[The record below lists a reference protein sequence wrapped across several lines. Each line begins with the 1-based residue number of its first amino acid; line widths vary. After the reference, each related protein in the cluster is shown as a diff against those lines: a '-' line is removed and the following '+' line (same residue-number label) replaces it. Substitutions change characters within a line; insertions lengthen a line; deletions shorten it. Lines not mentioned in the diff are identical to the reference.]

1 MTVVPFTISHSA
13 RLTHYNNNFLLS
25 KSMQL
30 FSTIYG
36 RKLKLLSL
44 GFKGPH
50 NFPSFSKSLISH
62 LFPAGILSASQ
73 IKLPDFTLACLCTSL
88 VIWQSLMPF
97 IIFFLALYLIHSLFP
112 LLYYK
117 FLMSET
123 GSYMSLTEF
132 YYLAQGM
139 VHGRHK
145 KKNLLKELLNNI
157 NRAQIW
163 KLLFDKP

>member
-1 MTVVPFTISHSA
+1 
-13 RLTHYNNNFLLS
+13 
-25 KSMQL
+25 MQL

-36 RKLKLLSL
+36 RKLKLFTL

-50 NFPSFSKSLISH
+50 NFPSFSKSLIS
-62 LFPAGILSASQ
+62 LFFPSGILSASQ

-97 IIFFLALYLIHSLFP
+97 IVFFLALYLIHSLFP

-123 GSYMSLTEF
+123 RSYMSLTEF

-139 VHGRHK
+139 VHGRHTH
-145 KKNLLKELLNNI
+145 KKNI
-157 NRAQIW
+157 CYRAQIW

>member
-1 MTVVPFTISHSA
+1 
-13 RLTHYNNNFLLS
+13 
-25 KSMQL
+25 MQL

-36 RKLKLLSL
+36 RKLKLSSL

-50 NFPSFSKSLISH
+50 NSPSFLKSLISH
-62 LFPAGILSASQ
+62 FFPSGILSASQ
-73 IKLPDFTLACLCTSL
+73 IKLPDFTLTCLCTSL

-97 IIFFLALYLIHSLFP
+97 IIFFLALYLLHSLFP

-123 GSYMSLTEF
+123 RSYVSLTEF

-139 VHGRHK
+139 VHGRHTHT
-145 KKNLLKELLNNI
+145 KNI
-157 NRAQIW
+157 CYRAQIW

>member
-1 MTVVPFTISHSA
+1 
-13 RLTHYNNNFLLS
+13 
-25 KSMQL
+25 MQL

-36 RKLKLLSL
+36 RKLKLFTL

-50 NFPSFSKSLISH
+50 NFPSFSKSLIS
-62 LFPAGILSASQ
+62 LFFPSGILSASQ

-97 IIFFLALYLIHSLFP
+97 IVFFLALYLTHSLFP

-123 GSYMSLTEF
+123 RSYMSLTEF

-139 VHGRHK
+139 VHGRHTHK
-145 KKNLLKELLNNI
+145 KKHLLQSSNLETAFWQAIEEKRFI
-157 NRAQIW
+157 N
-163 KLLFDKP
+163 L

>member
-1 MTVVPFTISHSA
+1 
-13 RLTHYNNNFLLS
+13 
-25 KSMQL
+25 MQL

-36 RKLKLLSL
+36 RKLKLFTL

-50 NFPSFSKSLISH
+50 NFPSFSKSLIS
-62 LFPAGILSASQ
+62 LFFPSGILSASQ

-97 IIFFLALYLIHSLFP
+97 IVFFLALYLIHSLFP

-123 GSYMSLTEF
+123 RSYMSLTEF

-139 VHGRHK
+139 VHGRHTH
-145 KKNLLKELLNNI
+145 KKNI
-157 NRAQIW
+157 CYRAQMW